1 MPGTTAS
8 TAGHDRRHCGT
19 RFRAPRGTLA
29 GTVKQSIM
37 YQLVA
42 NPYPT
47 LEMKGF
53 HLTLSLLAI
62 LLLLAACGKRQT
74 SDAARVSGE
83 IKGLGDDT
91 LLVCGMDRLFGHID
105 TLVVRDGKF
114 SDTLSVDTLTGLYL
128 LFRDGTERPFFAD
141 RRDPIH
147 ISGSADR
154 LTELRVT
161 GTQTND
167 ELTAFLEEVTG
178 TPAPDLSAVQEKA
191 GDFIRSHP
199 ASAVSAYLLEKYF
212 FHQPR
217 PDHKRIEELVAP
229 LTGEV
234 KDRPGMTALLDFLED
249 QKKVADGRPLPFI
262 QVTDA
267 DGKKIGRSQ
276 FKDQYLLIH
285 YWASWDAASRRANE
299 DLRPLHEAQRKA
311 KEPKLALLG
320 ISLDVDRQAWLDAV
334 RHDHLDWKQGCD
346 LRGWESDAVRRMA
359 IDALPFNVLVN
370 PKGRIVG
377 INLTVEEVER
387 ELE

>member
-1 MPGTTAS
+1 MRILRIS
-8 TAGHDRRHCGT
+8 LC
-19 RFRAPRGTLA
+19 
-29 GTVKQSIM
+29 
-37 YQLVA
+37 
-42 NPYPT
+42 
-47 LEMKGF
+47 
-53 HLTLSLLAI
+53 LLAT
-62 LLLLAACGKRQT
+62 LLLVSACGKKQT
-74 SDAARVSGE
+74 TDAARLSGE
-83 IKGLGDDT
+83 IKGLGNDT
-91 LLVCGMDRLFGHID
+91 ILVCGMDRLFGRLD
-105 TLVVRDGKF
+105 TLTVQDDKF
-114 SDTLSVDTLTGLYL
+114 SDTLSVDTLTGVYL
-128 LFRDGTERPFFAD
+128 IFSNGTECPLYAD
-141 RRDPIH
+141 RHEQINV
-147 ISGSADR
+147 SGSADA
-154 LTELRVT
+154 LSALKVT
-161 GTQTND
+161 GTPVND
-167 ELTAFLEEVTG
+167 ELTAFREEV
-178 TPAPDLSAVQEKA
+178 ADLDNPSAVQEKA